1 MLRALSAP
9 SILRRSEDQMARDAS
24 CWGHVRT
31 RIAILDEHAGAF
43 PSLEYV
49 RSTSIAVFA
58 AHVAVGTP
66 NKSLLKIP
74 RLHHV
79 LPWSER
85 FVLLIKREPLA

>member
-1 MLRALSAP
+1 
-9 SILRRSEDQMARDAS
+9 MARDAS
-24 CWGHVRT
+24 CWGHVRR

-66 NKSLLKIP
+66 IEQIP
-74 RLHHV
+74 TENTTTAPRAPAVEALC
-79 LPWSER
+79 S
-85 FVLLIKREPLA
+85 AYY